1 MGYWYCNH
9 IYIYIYNGIYLCMVA
24 KSCTSYGTS
33 WDDGIYAIGDSI
45 GIYPGVN
52 IEKALENPWGILRKN
67 INSS

>member
-1 MGYWYCNH
+1 
-9 IYIYIYNGIYLCMVA
+9 MVA